1 MKAAIIKAI
10 YTATPVSL
18 EVRNMLK
25 AIAIADLSFEQTM
38 TQEVLGRLYDE
49 ALKCN
54 VTADVKVFIRKA
66 TTAWQRDIAVA
77 ITESEPVSEVIVEK
91 SVETVVEAP
100 VVTQTLFG
108 SDELDDD
115 DDFCAIPEPTP
126 APVVVAKKTI
136 PAPKKPAVSANVPF
150 DMDFIK
156 KRIAEQDAERRDNM
170 VSDVI
175 STIIRVKYRDRNQT
189 NKVFVSKH
197 MLRSFVAKTVA
208 GRAVA
213 HTYVRN
219 GVKQLEQY
227 QFTDEQ
233 NKTIDEAVAKVV
245 KEGRFV
251 QLSSGYVIPVETMVK
266 YGRDAYETIKYLN
279 KNDSH
284 VFYVINL
291 KADEVVIND
300 NGNESAQPLSDEII
314 RRINSVGRFTL
325 M

>member
-1 MKAAIIKAI
+1 MKALEVKMV
-10 YTATPVSL
+10 YTMTPVSA
-18 EVRNMLK
+18 EAKKMLR
-25 AIAIADLSFEQTM
+25 AIAIADLSYEQEM
-38 TQEVLGRLYDE
+38 TQEVLGQLYDE

-54 VTADVKVFIRKA
+54 VTTDIKVFVRKA
-66 TTAWQRDIAVA
+66 TAAWQRNIAVS
-77 ITESEPVSEVIVEK
+77 IVENEPVNEVTVEE
-91 SVETVVEAP
+91 SVETAVEAP
-100 VVTQTLFG
+100 VVNQTLFG

-115 DDFCAIPEPTP
+115 DDFCATPEPTP
-126 APVVVAKKTI
+126 IPVVVTKKEIPTPKAPVV
-136 PAPKKPAVSANVPF
+136 SASVPF
-150 DMDFIK
+150 DMNFIK
-156 KRIAEQDAERRDNM
+156 KRIAEQDAERKDNM

-233 NKTIDEAVAKVV
+233 NKAIDEAVAKVI
-245 KEGRFV
+245 KEGKFV
-251 QLSSGYVIPVETMVK
+251 QLSSGYIVPVETMVK
-266 YGRDAYETIKYLN
+266 CGKDAYETIKYVN

-291 KADEVVIND
+291 KANEVVIND
-300 NGNESAQPLSDEII
+300 SGNETVQSLNDEII

-325 M
+325 T